1 MLSNPKWVH
10 FLLHEPNGSI
20 RAELGAFVPD
30 ERHVLMAVFL
40 KSNLNFNQEL
50 AAAASVERI
59 TASAHYENATT
70 ITTGVPEIEKDVND
84 YVRSALRTLILL
96 AAVLMAIILVVAFRV
111 RWRLLPFA
119 VLAVGMVWAFGL
131 VGYLGIPLTFAT
143 LTAIPVLMGVGMDYS
158 IQMHARIEEEVRVN
172 RAGHPIQ
179 AAARGLGPALL
190 IVTFDAVFAF
200 AALWFSK
207 VPAVR
212 QFGSLMVIGIIA
224 VCVCSL
230 MLTLAIL
237 GIREYRSPT
246 PAVDRGTD
254 SLGRLATRLSGLP
267 SRSALPLIILA
278 AVVFGAGVA
287 FEGRLVIQPDP
298 IKWLD
303 SHSTA
308 VRQIEALE
316 AVTGS
321 DNQIGVVV
329 ESKHPFSP
337 QTVSYV
343 SNLTETE
350 ARKYGRVLY
359 PGAGVVSSADEFLT
373 IPGADF
379 VPPTA
384 AQIKEFYQLA
394 PTQLKKTLVHN
405 DAINVIFLS
414 RTNDFTALEPMIDN
428 LQRDAP
434 PPPGTTAQPGGIG
447 VVSVGLLDNLAKTR
461 ALLTYLALAFVGVFL
476 AIRLRSI
483 VRSLL
488 SLIPVLIAVGG
499 VTLAA
504 LAFGATLSP
513 LTAVSG
519 PLVVAVCTEF
529 TSLILL
535 RFVEER
541 NRGRRP
547 REAMTVTAG
556 RTGRAFLVSA
566 LTVVAGILVVA
577 TSPMPMLR
585 DFGIVMALNVS
596 VALLSALVVLPPVLV
611 WAEESRGWVSRGLL
625 RPTPPPFEFDGG
637 PPVEQG
643 VETGSR
649 RAARRGPERQPRR
662 SAAWRDSDP
671 LHELSPPG
679 RFRGEPTHRSLT
691 AGLSAFR
698 PVQVPTTPPH
708 PIRADAVIVVPC
720 RSLRRVQ
727 RIRDVGSS

>member
-1 MLSNPKWVH
+1 MQFV
-10 FLLHEPNGSI
+10 LHEADGSL
-20 RAELGAFVPD
+20 RASAKGFVPD
-30 ERHVLMAVFL
+30 ERHVVMAVFL
-40 KSNLNFNQEL
+40 KSNLDFNQEL

-59 TASAHYENATT
+59 TGSAHYQNATT
-70 ITTGVPEIEKDVND
+70 ITTGVPEIEKEVND

-96 AAVLMAIILVVAFRV
+96 AAILMAVILTLAFRV

-119 VLAVGMVWAFGL
+119 VLGVGMIWAFGL

-158 IQMHARIEEEVRVN
+158 IQMHTRIEEEVRVN
-172 RAGHPIQ
+172 RVGHPIQ

-246 PAVDRGTD
+246 PPVDRGTGA
-254 SLGRLATRLSGLP
+254 LGRLVVRLSGLP
-267 SRSALPLIILA
+267 ARAAMPLIVVA
-278 AVVFGAGVA
+278 ALVFGAGVV
-287 FEGRLVIQPDP
+287 FEGKLVIEPDP

-303 SHSTA
+303 SNSVA
-308 VRQIEALE
+308 VRQIDTLE

-329 ESKHPFSP
+329 ESNHPFSP
-337 QTVSYV
+337 QTVDYV
-343 SNLTETE
+343 SKLTETE
-350 ARKYGRVLY
+350 AHRYGRVLY
-359 PGAGVVSSADEFLT
+359 QGAGVVSSADDFLT

-384 AQIKEFYQLA
+384 AQVKQFYELA
-394 PTQLKKTLVHN
+394 PSQLKKALVHGH
-405 DAINVIFLS
+405 ALNVILLS
-414 RTNDFTALEPMIDN
+414 RTNDFTALEPVIDN
-428 LQRDAP
+428 LAHDAP
-434 PPPGTTAQPGGIG
+434 PPRGITAEPGGIG

-461 ALLTYLALAFVGVFL
+461 ALLTYLALAFVGAFL
-476 AIRLRSI
+476 AVRLRSV
-483 VRSLL
+483 VRSLI
-488 SLIPVLIAVGG
+488 SMIPVLIAVGG

-504 LAFGATLSP
+504 IAFNVTLSP

-541 NRGRRP
+541 NRGRSP
-547 REAMTVTAG
+547 RDAMTVTAS
-556 RTGRAFLVSA
+556 RTGRAFMVSA
-566 LTVVAGILVVA
+566 LTVVAGIVVVA
-577 TSPMPMLR
+577 SSPMPMLR

-611 WAEESRGWVSRGLL
+611 WAEDSHGWISKGLL
-625 RPTPPPFEFDGG
+625 RPLPEPFEFDD
-637 PPVEQG
+637 VL
-643 VETGSR
+643 SIDS
-649 RAARRGPERQPRR
+649 GPE
-662 SAAWRDSDP
+662 SVAAERNGHYEARGTLGSK
-671 LHELSPPG
+671 PPG
-679 RFRGEPTHRSLT
+679 QE
-691 AGLSAFR
+691 
-698 PVQVPTTPPH
+698 
-708 PIRADAVIVVPC
+708 
-720 RSLRRVQ
+720 RVF
-727 RIRDVGSS
+727 

>member
-1 MLSNPKWVH
+1 M
-10 FLLHEPNGSI
+10 
-20 RAELGAFVPD
+20 
-30 ERHVLMAVFL
+30 
-40 KSNLNFNQEL
+40 
-50 AAAASVERI
+50 
-59 TASAHYENATT
+59 
-70 ITTGVPEIEKDVND
+70 
-84 YVRSALRTLILL
+84 
-96 AAVLMAIILVVAFRV
+96 
-111 RWRLLPFA
+111 
-119 VLAVGMVWAFGL
+119 
-131 VGYLGIPLTFAT
+131 
-143 LTAIPVLMGVGMDYS
+143 
-158 IQMHARIEEEVRVN
+158 
-172 RAGHPIQ
+172 
-179 AAARGLGPALL
+179 
-190 IVTFDAVFAF
+190 
-200 AALWFSK
+200 
-207 VPAVR
+207 
-212 QFGSLMVIGIIA
+212 
-224 VCVCSL
+224 
-230 MLTLAIL
+230 
-237 GIREYRSPT
+237 
-246 PAVDRGTD
+246 
-254 SLGRLATRLSGLP
+254 
-267 SRSALPLIILA
+267 
-278 AVVFGAGVA
+278 A

-428 LQRDAP
+428 LQRDVS

-547 REAMTVTAG
+547 T
-556 RTGRAFLVSA
+556 
-566 LTVVAGILVVA
+566 
-577 TSPMPMLR
+577 
-585 DFGIVMALNVS
+585 
-596 VALLSALVVLPPVLV
+596 
-611 WAEESRGWVSRGLL
+611 
-625 RPTPPPFEFDGG
+625 
-637 PPVEQG
+637 
-643 VETGSR
+643 R
-649 RAARRGPERQPRR
+649 R
-662 SAAWRDSDP
+662 
-671 LHELSPPG
+671 
-679 RFRGEPTHRSLT
+679 
-691 AGLSAFR
+691 
-698 PVQVPTTPPH
+698 
-708 PIRADAVIVVPC
+708 
-720 RSLRRVQ
+720 
-727 RIRDVGSS
+727 